1 MKIHQAESSPAR
13 HFFSLAAAGILLAG
27 LLTSCSSGLQ
37 VRNDIDPSTDFSQYK
52 TYNFFEP
59 MGIESGYNSPV
70 FGEHFRASITNEM
83 AARGYR
89 IANGSDLLINVTLR
103 ADDMVKMKSYTAP
116 YMSGAY
122 YSRPGGPYYG
132 SALGVGV
139 SAGRSAKMTTEASVF
154 IDFVDPQQHKLVWQ
168 GVAVFDASEKVALHL
183 RDAVYTTVNK
193 VIAQYPH
200 TAGE

>member
-1 MKIHQAESSPAR
+1 MKNHQAERSPGRNYFA
-13 HFFSLAAAGILLAG
+13 FVVVAILLLG
-27 LLTSCSSGLQ
+27 LLSSCSSGIQ
-37 VRNDIDPSTDFSQYK
+37 VRNDVDPAADFSQYK
-52 TYNFFEP
+52 TYNFFET
-59 MGIESGYNSPV
+59 MGIESGYNSPI
-70 FGEHFRASITNEM
+70 FGEHFRASISNEM

-89 IANGSDLLINVTLR
+89 LADGADLLINVTLR

-139 SAGRSAKMTTEASVF
+139 SAGRSATMTTEASVF
-154 IDFVDPQQHKLVWQ
+154 IDLVDPGQHKLVWQ

-193 VIAQYPH
+193 VLAQYPY
-200 TAGE
+200 TAGN